1 MIDYADKPSEIAENP
16 MAKAMIE
23 KITCG
28 NRDASVF
35 LWRFWCFMH
44 AFDDLVDKDKPV
56 SPEEAVR
63 ELVLFLNEISFNPFY
78 AANKAS
84 LFSFIAM
91 VGNRAITG
99 DQWRESGNE
108 QQKAASPAVR
118 CGDLDLYAHIA
129 FLCGGW
135 DHMRNLDP
143 EIRVIDKE

>member
-1 MIDYADKPSEIAENP
+1 

-99 DQWRESGNE
+99 DQWREGGNE